1 VFFMKIASGRKLC
14 EVTHQT
20 KADQNCRCTLEK
32 KKKSVP
38 GCRNWILLKA
48 SLEQMLILYFLHQFK
63 KKKKKERKEKK
74 SGCVPL

>member
-1 VFFMKIASGRKLC
+1 MFPR
-14 EVTHQT
+14 
-20 KADQNCRCTLEK
+20 EK

-63 KKKKKERKEKK
+63 KKKKKDKERKKEKK
-74 SGCVPL
+74 KVDVFLCKKICFHLV